1 MEVELVFD
9 GYSLLVSIFRNLKL
23 FFLKLLK
30 VVEFVVNGFFNISRV
45 QYVELFE
52 FGIIFSYVMKQI
64 NDQENFKLRV

>member
-45 QYVELFE
+45 
-52 FGIIFSYVMKQI
+52 
-64 NDQENFKLRV
+64 